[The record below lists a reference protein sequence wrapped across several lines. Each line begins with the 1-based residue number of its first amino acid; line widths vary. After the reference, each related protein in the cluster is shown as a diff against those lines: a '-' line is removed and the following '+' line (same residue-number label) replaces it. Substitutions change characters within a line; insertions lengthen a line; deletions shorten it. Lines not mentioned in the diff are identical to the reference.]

1 MIILLGLSDIAATI
15 VLILR
20 VYKVELP
27 ASALIIAGVYLLA
40 KVFIF
45 PINLPA
51 FMDFAAGILILLSFF
66 IALPQIFSIIIIILM
81 VIKCLRSF
89 SFF

>member
-1 MIILLGLSDIAATI
+1 MIILLGLGDIAATI

-20 VYKVELP
+20 VLKVELP
-27 ASALIIAGVYLLA
+27 ATALIIAGVYLLA
-40 KVFIF
+40 KVFLF

-66 IALPQIFSIIIIILM
+66 MVLPQVFSIIIIILM
-81 VIKCLRSF
+81 VYKGFKSF
-89 SFF
+89 SSH